1 MYGFVN
7 HALELL
13 VIRNFGNE
21 VWEKIKKEAEIEMEG
36 SFLVRLIYDDENTYN
51 LIGAAEK
58 VLKIPANEIL
68 ELFGRMF
75 FDFCQE
81 SGYDKIL
88 QVLGATPR
96 DFLQNLDAL
105 HDHLATIYPGMR
117 APSFR
122 CTERLEDGA
131 LILHYYSE
139 RAGLEYIV
147 IGIVKAVASKLHGTE
162 VEVEIIATKD
172 DGIDHVQFSIKEKC
186 SNGQRIAEPLV
197 EEFEYLNLDNRISP
211 MTFCKAFPF
220 HLIFDRNLQVKQAGT
235 SISRVL
241 PALQLTSCRVN
252 TVLEMVRPHMEFAFK
267 NILSHINTV
276 FVLRTIT
283 DMISTRPPDCPH
295 KATNV
300 KLRLKGQMIHIPE
313 NDLVLFLCSPSVVN
327 LEDLNN
333 QGLYL
338 EDIPLHDATRDLVL
352 LSQQFEAEYELT
364 KNLEI
369 LTDKLQQTYRELEEE
384 KKKTDCLLYSVLP
397 PSVANELRHGRPVPA
412 KKYESVTILFS
423 GIVGFSTFC
432 AKNSDAKGAMKIVKL
447 LNCIYTTFDVL
458 TDPKKNPNVYKV
470 ETVGDKYMAVSG
482 LPQPCPSHAR
492 CIAKLA
498 LDIMDLSKTVKTE
511 DVDDVQVTIGIHSGE
526 VVTGVI
532 GRRMPRYCLFGNT
545 VNLTS
550 RTETT
555 GAPGKI
561 NVSETAYRL
570 LQQEDNKDETFD
582 FQLRGPVT
590 MKGKTDPMMVYF
602 LTRKPVKESKVE
614 E

>member
-511 DVDDVQVTIGIHSGE
+511 DVDDQVTIGIHSGE